1 MERET
6 PRTWAFVRSTA
17 ESGGKGA
24 LLARSIHTTGN
35 PSASHAVP
43 RPFRSPLTPYP
54 SPISNHPYCYRRFG
68 CSRDRCRLAVRVL
81 SRFLA
86 PPKIPIGPRASFA
99 VSVFEARCPASFRSR
114 PTLYSSFRG
123 LYSLSR
129 GKERGRG
136 FIYSTRI
143 DQGWVSVWMKRSLRF
158 SRLCGSFHELK
169 ECRNIGRG

>member
-114 PTLYSSFRG
+114 SLLLVSRPVFFVTRQREGERFYLFYSNRPGLGFGLDETLA
-123 LYSLSR
+123 
-129 GKERGRG
+129 
-136 FIYSTRI
+136 
-143 DQGWVSVWMKRSLRF
+143 SVFEIVWIVA
-158 SRLCGSFHELK
+158 FHELK

>member
-68 CSRDRCRLAVRVL
+68 CSRDRCRLTVRVL

-123 LYSLSR
+123 LCSLSR

-136 FIYSTRI
+136 FIYSIRI

>member
-99 VSVFEARCPASFRSR
+99 VSVFEARCPASFRLR
-114 PTLYSSFRG
+114 PTLYSSFRD

-158 SRLCGSFHELK
+158 SRLCGSLRFTS
-169 ECRNIGRG
+169 